1 MGRYVGKYSKK
12 RRIPLLSWLLI
23 VILVIILPV
32 GGVAAYLSAQT
43 DEVTNTFA
51 PETAVRPTISETM
64 ESNVKSNVSVNVG
77 NPEYA
82 VYVRAAVVITWKD
95 KDGNVLGEAPQD
107 NDYSIQYNKT
117 DWFAHGG
124 FWYCRSMVTEGNS
137 PVLIESCRPLEGNTP
152 AGYGLNVEIVAQTI
166 QALGTTDV
174 NESHPKEIPA
184 VQDAWGVYVGTDGKL
199 TTTAPVNP

>member
-43 DEVTNTFA
+43 DAVTNTFT
-51 PETAVRPTISETM
+51 PETAVRPSIAETM
-64 ESNVKSNVSVNVG
+64 TNNEKTNVSVDVG
-77 NPEYA
+77 DPGYA

-95 KDGNVLGEAPQD
+95 AHGNVLGKAPQD
-107 NDYSIQYNKT
+107 NAYDIEYN
-117 DWFAHGG
+117 DSEWFEHDG
-124 FWYCRSMVTEGNS
+124 FWYCKSMVTSGES
-137 PVLIESCRPLEGNTP
+137 PVLIKRCNPLAGHTP
-152 AGYGLNVEIVAQTI
+152 EGYGLNVEIVAQTI

-174 NESHPKEIPA
+174 DESHPKEIPA

-199 TTTAPVNP
+199 TAEAPADP